1 MIKQQQQRKQQKF
14 YNLPSEQR
22 KKINKTE
29 EENFSLATQII
40 FTQLPPKPILSSS
53 KFSFCHTHTHP
64 TRTFANTRSNTSS
77 NFCYKTKKNIETDSV
92 FVCDLFN

>member
-29 EENFSLATQII
+29 QENFSLATQII
-40 FTQLPPKPILSSS
+40 FTQLPPKPILSSA
-53 KFSFCHTHTHP
+53 KFSFFSYPSHP
-64 TRTFANTRSNTSS
+64 
-77 NFCYKTKKNIETDSV
+77 NIRKYQIKYFFEI
-92 FVCDLFN
+92 LL